1 MPHDTRRADFE
12 STLKEFPALFCIVNV
27 FQLTKLLQFAYRVMR
42 HRYFQAPAESVREPC
57 HRLGFTVD

>member
-1 MPHDTRRADFE
+1 
-12 STLKEFPALFCIVNV
+12 
-27 FQLTKLLQFAYRVMR
+27 MR